1 MKKKSRSLKLVKK
14 MLTFYPISNEFEY
27 VTGEETLLLQQGGI
41 IDQAKFAYSSLG
53 KAFGKQTT
61 AIGEQGSKKV
71 KAIERHGK

>member
-1 MKKKSRSLKLVKK
+1 M
-14 MLTFYPISNEFEY
+14 
-27 VTGEETLLLQQGGI
+27 QQGGI